1 MCLLSDQHGT
11 LLYVSPSCRTT
22 LGYAPEDLVGTAYA
36 DLIHPDDLVQLDE
49 MSATAR
55 DGSAPASGILRTRAS
70 SGTYIWTET
79 TGSAVRAPE
88 TGGLIGF
95 ETVARD
101 VTVRRARDDERE
113 RLLAHVQATNQEL
126 GTALR
131 LERNMTKELEAL
143 GLLKDEF
150 VSTVSHELRTPLAS
164 IVGYA
169 EVLEDGD
176 LAGLGEDEHQML
188 RTIDQNGH
196 RLLVLVEDL
205 LTIGQI
211 ESGTFGSIQR
221 AVDLGALLEACRNS
235 VLPDAKSKGIHL
247 GLSVGPGVGTIIADP
262 VQLDRLVL
270 NLLTNALKFT
280 PRSGHVEI
288 AARLEAGA
296 AVIEVCDDGVGIPL
310 ADQGEVFS
318 RFFRSRR
325 SFEDAVPGIGIGL
338 AISKSIVDEHDGCI
352 SLTSA
357 PGAGTTVTVALPC
370 CGGDQHA
377 HADLRRHH
385 SRSSHAE

>member
-1 MCLLSDQHGT
+1 M
-11 LLYVSPSCRTT
+11 
-22 LGYAPEDLVGTAYA
+22 
-36 DLIHPDDLVQLDE
+36 
-49 MSATAR
+49 
-55 DGSAPASGILRTRAS
+55 
-70 SGTYIWTET
+70 
-79 TGSAVRAPE
+79 
-88 TGGLIGF
+88 
-95 ETVARD
+95 
-101 VTVRRARDDERE
+101 
-113 RLLAHVQATNQEL
+113 QATNQEL

-169 EVLEDGD
+169 EVLEDGN

-247 GLSVGPGVGTIIADP
+247 GLSVGPGVGTIITDP

-325 SFEDAVPGIGIGL
+325 SFEDTVPGIGMRARDLEIDRGRARRMHLAHIGTGRRYHRDRGAAVLRRRPARSRRSPAAPLGENHRRMNNNIALVVDDDDDLRALLTFKLLHSGFEVHGAPDGTSGL
-338 AISKSIVDEHDGCI
+338 AAIVDLRPAIVLLDWMMPTMTGLEVCAQLREVPWRDRDARH
-352 SLTSA
+352 
-357 PGAGTTVTVALPC
+357 PPHRQGAGARHRAWVRGGRRRLHREALQP
-370 CGGDQHA
+370 A
-377 HADLRRHH
+377 
-385 SRSSHAE
+385 S